1 MKHIENKTVV
11 LEGRA
16 RHFAV
21 LVGAAVVDTEG
32 AYTSVAHFLCGENSW
47 GFHNDLRFS
56 LPPGDVRQGL
66 RLIAAAEHALK
77 HEEDVITLSN
87 EDYEVLMSAV
97 SNPRRHS
104 TEMRIP
110 TTLAR
115 AIVPLLDALE
125 NAADDG
131 DIRQEGSQTERVPPP
146 DSEHPSS
153 VSPLT

>member
-11 LEGRA
+11 LDGRA

-21 LVGAAVVDTEG
+21 VVGAAVVDTEG
-32 AYTSVAHFLCGENSW
+32 AYTTVAHFLCGENPW

-66 RLIAAAEHALK
+66 RVMAAAERALK
-77 HEEDVITLSN
+77 HDEEVITLSN

-97 SNPRRHS
+97 SNPKRHP

-110 TTLAR
+110 TPLAR
-115 AIVPLLDALE
+115 AIVPLLDVLE
-125 NAADDG
+125 NAVDDAE
-131 DIRQEGSQTERVPPP
+131 IQQEGSPTERVPPP
-146 DSEHPSS
+146 DSEHP